1 MKGNSRDTILLGA
14 FICKAPS
21 FDDPLPLSLDP
32 LLLRVG
38 GQYLRVGKAITTAD
52 AIIGGAAQPL
62 TSTAMTPMPT
72 AAAVAAAAATAKIQ
86 AMETTEAPK
95 VVVPKLGSP
104 AVAVIP
110 PPGL

>member
-1 MKGNSRDTILLGA
+1 M
-14 FICKAPS
+14 
-21 FDDPLPLSLDP
+21 
-32 LLLRVG
+32 
-38 GQYLRVGKAITTAD
+38 RVGKAITTAD

-62 TSTAMTPMPT
+62 TQTALAPMPT
-72 AAAVAAAAATAKIQ
+72 AAAVAAAAATARIQ

-110 PPGL
+110 PPGEFSPITCAYMIEVVPQLVVYSTLMFGNSLAV